1 MTYESNLYLRKD
13 SMTKPPPL
21 SPRLCKTDA
30 YFVLLEGSDL
40 VFQVLE
46 DPVLFTEDAQF
57 DL

>member
-1 MTYESNLYLRKD
+1 
-13 SMTKPPPL
+13 MTKPPPL

-30 YFVLLEGSDL
+30 YFILLEGSDL